1 MLHIQDMGLE
11 LVELKQDKKYYNAN
25 ELLSRHQTINMICG
39 DRFGGKS
46 TCIQKY
52 TIKRAI
58 EFLKHNAKGGQF
70 AVLCRYDKD
79 KKLLCETYFENTMLM
94 FYKDYELKFARQ
106 KFYMKKKSTDNWQ
119 VVGYAFA
126 LNEATKRKST
136 SYPHITTIILEEFM
150 NLEDKYIKS
159 KQNPELE
166 VELLISLYSTI
177 ARGNGQQVRDNVKVF
192 LISNNFYINN
202 PYFKYFNFIEKIINN
217 PFKRFYESKTI
228 PKAIIEMTHNDIK
241 LDIGRDD
248 INKGNKF
255 IDMQNELKLI
265 KKPAVKNILFQISL
279 DNREFL
285 NVANYNDGNIIFTN
299 GDKVRADAL
308 TFSCSDIKK
317 EGILSI
323 NTLKKQETYKKLLEA
338 FNNNWLYYDKLDT
351 YITLYNI
358 LNF

>member
-1 MLHIQDMGLE
+1 MVRIN
-11 LVELKQDKKYYNAN
+11 KYYNAN
-25 ELLSRHQTINMICG
+25 ELLSRHHTINMICG

-46 TCIQKY
+46 TCIQRY

-70 AVLCRYDKD
+70 AVLVRYDKD

-94 FYKDYELKFARQ
+94 WYSDYELRYYRGLFQMRLKD
-106 KFYMKKKSTDNWQ
+106 TEEWTT
-119 VVGYAFA
+119 VGYAFA

-136 SYPHITTIILEEFM
+136 SYPFIKTIILEEFM

-159 KQNPELE
+159 KSNAELE

-177 ARGNGQQVRDNVKVF
+177 ARGNGKQVRDDVKVF

-202 PYFKYFNFIEKIINN
+202 PYFKYFNLIDKIIKN
-217 PFKRFYESKTI
+217 PFKRFYEMNGK
-228 PKAIIEMTHNDIK
+228 PRVLAEFTHNDIS
-241 LDIGRDD
+241 LNIGRDE
-248 INKGNKF
+248 INKGSKF
-255 IDMQNELKLI
+255 IDLQNDI
-265 KKPAVKNILFQISL
+265 KFAKDIKNKEVLLQLSL

-285 NVANYNDGNIIFTN
+285 NIATYNDTN
-299 GDKVRADAL
+299 VVYSNGSKIRPNTLV
-308 TFSCSDIKK
+308 FSCSEIKK
-317 EGILSI
+317 EKIMSI
-323 NTLKKQETYKKLLEA
+323 KTLKNMDIYKKLLNS
-338 FNNNWLYYDKLDT
+338 FNNNWLYYDKLET